1 MTANDLATEDARSR
15 IAQAIVEAERDT
27 AGEIVVVIAPRCD
40 DYAFV
45 PIAWAAVIA
54 LAVPPVLYAFF
65 WLGPVTIYA
74 IAVATFAAL
83 ALILGLWPIRLAVT
97 PRSLRRK
104 HARRCAREQ
113 FLTQELHTTSGRT
126 GVLIFVAVAE
136 RYCEIIADTAVAAKV
151 PVEKWGDIIERLLEE
166 IRAGR
171 GVAGLAGAIGAAGAI
186 LAQHFPPGAD
196 NPDELPDHLIVL
208 PLWPV

>member
-1 MTANDLATEDARSR
+1 MRSHGLESENTRGR
-15 IAQAIVEAERDT
+15 IAEAIAAAERGT

-45 PIAWAAVIA
+45 PLAWAAMTA
-54 LAVPPVLYAFF
+54 LLVPPVLYSLF
-65 WLGPVTIYA
+65 WLNPVTIYA
-74 IAVATFAAL
+74 IAVATFAVL
-83 ALILGLWPIRLAVT
+83 AVVLGLWPVRLAVT
-97 PRSLRRK
+97 PRALRRK

-113 FLTQELHTTSGRT
+113 FLTQELHTTEGRT
-126 GVLIFVAVAE
+126 GVLIFVALAE

-151 PVEKWGDIIERLLEE
+151 SPEMWREIIDRLLLE

-171 GVAGLAGAIGAAGAI
+171 AVDGLVGAIAAAGAI
-186 LAQHFPPGAD
+186 LTAHFPPSAQ

-208 PLWPV
+208 PVWPP